1 VNQTGTPAIYL
12 LETDAAHPAIWARS
26 LAKGGALRVISD
38 GGRNEWIL
46 QRRQGV
52 KRIYWKSIAFCGTKV
67 GLVRAVK
74 AAGGFAEDVE
84 RFPEYF
90 SGS

>member
-1 VNQTGTPAIYL
+1 MNETRTIHEDDPAY
-12 LETDAAHPAIWARS
+12 PALWARA
-26 LAKGGALRVISD
+26 LPGGAIRVISD
-38 GGRNEWIL
+38 YDRQWIL
-46 QRRQGV
+46 QRRYGER
-52 KRIYWKSIAFCGTKV
+52 RIKWKSIAFCGTKV